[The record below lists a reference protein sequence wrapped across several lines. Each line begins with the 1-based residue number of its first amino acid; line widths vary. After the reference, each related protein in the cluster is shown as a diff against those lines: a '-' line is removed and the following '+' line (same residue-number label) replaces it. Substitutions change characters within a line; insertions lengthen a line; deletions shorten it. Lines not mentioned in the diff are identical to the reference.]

1 MSLEESL
8 RAQHDLLTDAYQNN
22 IASARTIQQTLLNDI
37 LPGLVDELE
46 LDEESEARARL
57 WLNDLESMFRLFKR
71 HKFTVPFTLEHAR
84 DTLLWRLAVIPAD
97 LPPRPPSFIQCL
109 PLEHRDPCG
118 RPVIVVRL
126 AQLFQ
131 FSGDVREALVH
142 YMERLRLNLQLMNR
156 VDAREDGNRMPIL
169 QYVALLDI
177 GGISVQNA
185 NMDLMTWYIFELVPR
200 FPGMLA
206 AVFILN
212 YSWAHSGLWNIV
224 KRVLPQPALARV
236 FFPSGQE
243 LLQCMPPAGLPQE
256 YGGALP
262 SLSALEDPLAN
273 VVVPTAPP
281 APSPS
286 QCPQRLPPSKPEA
299 TDAAASGPPSTTAH
313 LPRVGSIAATS
324 HLNPYFGYPVSGR
337 DAITPR
343 LRHGRQRKRDLL
355 RTLAGLWWARWKQHV
370 YAVLCVA
377 FALLVILSS
386 RRRRSTPMRILRWKL
401 ALRRLPGSASGSGT
415 GSGSG

>member
-1 MSLEESL
+1 MSIEERL
-8 RAQHDLLTDAYQNN
+8 HAQHNLLMEAYQNN
-22 IASARTIQQTLLNDI
+22 IASARTIQQTLLRDI

-57 WLNDLESMFRLFKR
+57 WLNDLESMFRLFKVSNLSRVIRTVHPPDSYVQR

-97 LPPRPPSFIQCL
+97 LPYHTPPFIQCL

-142 YMERLRLNLQLMNR
+142 YMERLRLNLQSMNCI
-156 VDAREDGNRMPIL
+156 DAREDGSRTPIL

-224 KRVLPQPALARV
+224 KYGQEHAPPSDPRVLPQPALARV
-236 FFPSGQE
+236 FFPSRQE
-243 LLQCMPPAGLPQE
+243 LLQCMPSAGLPQE

-262 SLSALEDPLAN
+262 SLPALEDPLAN
-273 VVVPTAPP
+273 VSPHRASRAVVQLP
-281 APSPS
+281 A
-286 QCPQRLPPSKPEA
+286 
-299 TDAAASGPPSTTAH
+299 
-313 LPRVGSIAATS
+313 
-324 HLNPYFGYPVSGR
+324 
-337 DAITPR
+337 AIT
-343 LRHGRQRKRDLL
+343 
-355 RTLAGLWWARWKQHV
+355 A
-370 YAVLCVA
+370 
-377 FALLVILSS
+377 
-386 RRRRSTPMRILRWKL
+386 
-401 ALRRLPGSASGSGT
+401 
-415 GSGSG
+415 

>member
-1 MSLEESL
+1 MSIEERL
-8 RAQHDLLTDAYQNN
+8 HAQHNLLMEAYQNN
-22 IASARTIQQTLLNDI
+22 IASARTIQQTLLRDI

-97 LPPRPPSFIQCL
+97 LPYHTPPFIQCL

-142 YMERLRLNLQLMNR
+142 YMERLRLNLQSMNCI
-156 VDAREDGNRMPIL
+156 DAREDGSRTPIL

-236 FFPSGQE
+236 FFPSRQE
-243 LLQCMPPAGLPQE
+243 LLQCMPSAGLPQE

-262 SLSALEDPLAN
+262 SLPALEDPLAN
-273 VVVPTAPP
+273 VSPTVPP
-281 APSPS
+281 APSS
-286 QCPQRLPPSKPEA
+286 SSPQRLPPSEPEA
-299 TDAAASGPPSTTAH
+299 ADAVASGPPPTPTH

-355 RTLAGLWWARWKQHV
+355 RTLAGLWWARWKHHV

-377 FALLVILSS
+377 LALLVILSP
-386 RRRRSTPMRILRWKL
+386 RRRRSIPMRIVRWRL
-401 ALRRLPGSASGSGT
+401 ALRRLVPGSASGSG
-415 GSGSG
+415 SGSR

>member
-1 MSLEESL
+1 MSLEERL
-8 RAQHDLLTDAYQNN
+8 HAHHNLLVEAYQNN
-22 IASARTIQQTLLNDI
+22 IATARTIQQTLLNDI

-84 DTLLWRLAVIPAD
+84 DTLLWRLAVVPAD
-97 LPPRPPSFIQCL
+97 LPSRPPSFIQCL
-109 PLEHRDPCG
+109 PLVHRDPCG

-131 FSGDVREALVH
+131 FSGDVRDALVH
-142 YMERLRLNLQLMNR
+142 YMERLRLNLQSMNR
-156 VDAREDGNRMPIL
+156 VDAREDGNRTPIL
-169 QYVALLDI
+169 QYMALLDI

-185 NMDLMTWYIFELVPR
+185 NMDLITWYIFELVPR

-206 AVFILN
+206 AVFVLN

-224 KRVLPQPALARV
+224 KRVLPQSALARV
-236 FFPSGQE
+236 FFPSRQE
-243 LLQCMPPAGLPQE
+243 LLQCVPPAGLPQE

-262 SLSALEDPLAN
+262 SLPALEDPLAN
-273 VVVPTAPP
+273 VAPIAPP
-281 APSPS
+281 APSS
-286 QCPQRLPPSKPEA
+286 SSPQRLPPSEPEA
-299 TDAAASGPPSTTAH
+299 ADTVASHTPPTTTH

-343 LRHGRQRKRDLL
+343 LRYGRQRKRDLL
-355 RTLAGLWWARWKQHV
+355 RTLAGLWWVRWKQHV

-377 FALLVILSS
+377 LALLVILSS
-386 RRRRSTPMRILRWKL
+386 RRRRSTPMRVVRWRL
-401 ALRRLPGSASGSGT
+401 ALRRLPGSASGAGT
-415 GSGSG
+415 ASGSR